1 MLVNHIALVS
11 LSKNIT
17 SSELAQTS
25 AALQKQVLRDL
36 GPIWGISAS
45 VDAFPDLKSVPLGYW
60 PVIITENL
68 TDPSSEGYHND
79 HHNQPYALVK
89 ADNSWP
95 LTCSHEMCEML
106 VDPYGNR
113 LEAAGS
119 VDPKQGKVHYLVEVC
134 DPCED
139 ASFAYSINGILVC
152 DFYTPNY
159 FDPQVAPSVRYS
171 FTGAITK
178 PCEVL
183 KNGYLSWQDPV
194 SRGWFQQ
201 TKFSDTSVIKP
212 LPGMT
217 NSGQSLR
224 SQVDRLTRNP
234 NQQKAYTTA
243 ARKYKTIRKGVEEA
257 ALSHSETWRRVIS
270 KYVTPGHNLTEAP
283 LLTPTE
289 VRVTFSGGN
298 APEDFVHVTLKD
310 DQGRVVSTGTVDGR
324 HPGPVRFGN
333 APAGYEI
340 ATTGFTKGKVTIEI
354 GGEKLGGK
362 FGPGFFNPSFYC

>member
-17 SSELAQTS
+17 PAELAQAS

-45 VDAFPDLKSVPLGYW
+45 VDSFPDLKSVPLGYW
-60 PVIITENL
+60 PIIITENMK
-68 TDPSSEGYHND
+68 DPSSEGYHND

-89 ADNSWP
+89 ADNSWQM
-95 LTCSHEMCEML
+95 TCSHEMCEML

-119 VDPKQGKVHYLVEVC
+119 LDPKQGKVHYLVEVC

-139 ASFAYSINGILVC
+139 ASYAYSINGILVC
-152 DFYTPNY
+152 DFYTPNF
-159 FDPQVAPSVRYS
+159 FDPQVAPGVRYS

-194 SRGWFQQ
+194 SRGWYQQ
-201 TKFSDTSVIKP
+201 TRFNDAPLIKP
-212 LPGMT
+212 LAGMM

-234 NQQKAYTTA
+234 NQQKAYTVA
-243 ARKYKTIRKGVEEA
+243 ARKYKNIQKGVEEA
-257 ALSHSETWRRVIS
+257 SLYHSETWRRVIS
-270 KYVTPGHNLTEAP
+270 KYVTPGSNLTEGPIQSPA
-283 LLTPTE
+283 E
-289 VRVTFSGGN
+289 VRVTFSGGSS
-298 APEDFVHVTLKD
+298 AEDFVHIALKD
-310 DQGRVVSTGTVDGR
+310 DQGRVVSTGTIDRV
-324 HPGPVRFGN
+324 HPGPVHFDN

-340 ATTGFTKGKVTIEI
+340 ATTGFSKGKATIVISGAKQE
-354 GGEKLGGK
+354 GK